1 MDYDH
6 SAKVER
12 VEISGLKIVGPNN
25 DITYEEAMENRL
37 IKNSMFRGRGIVA
50 WSGSYNYQN
59 RILATK
65 IYIEGNNINIHHNNI
80 HHCPH
85 SGIRGDKGDY
95 IAIED
100 NIVHSNTWWG
110 SSAESAVVIA
120 EATNI
125 DNVEE

>member
-50 WSGSYNYQN
+50 WSGSYNHQN
-59 RILATK
+59 RILAIK
-65 IYIEGNNINIHHNNI
+65 ILKETTLISTTTTSTTA
-80 HHCPH
+80 PT
-85 SGIRGDKGDY
+85 
-95 IAIED
+95 A
-100 NIVHSNTWWG
+100 V
-110 SSAESAVVIA
+110 SA
-120 EATNI
+120 
-125 DNVEE
+125 